1 MREGSLNEKKVCF
14 ITCVSDEPMYAESL
28 KYLQALELPTGM
40 ETEYIAVRGASSLT
54 SGYQQAMEASDA
66 KYKLYLHQDVFI
78 QYRKAIIKLV
88 HEFQTHLEYGIAG
101 VAGCVD
107 LPANGIWWEAQQRAG
122 AVYDEHSGTMKAYR
136 FGGKRNQ
143 CTEVMA
149 LDGILLA
156 TQYDVNWRMDLL
168 TSWHFY
174 DISQCQE
181 FRRRNYKAVVVPQMT
196 PWCVHKCGQEYKSG
210 MDWAKGDY
218 TVAQRI
224 FLEEYRK
231 DIMQQV

>member
-1 MREGSLNEKKVCF
+1 MKKDSLDEHKVCF
-14 ITCVSDEPMYAESL
+14 ITCVNDEVMYAESL
-28 KYLQALELPTGM
+28 NYLKALELPTGM
-40 ETEYIAVRGASSLT
+40 EAEYLAVRMASSMT
-54 SGYQQAMEASDA
+54 SGYQQAMKASDA
-66 KYKLYLHQDVFI
+66 KYKIYLHQDVFI
-78 QYRKAIIKLV
+78 QYKKLIIKLIRAF
-88 HEFQTHLEYGIAG
+88 HEHPEYGIAG

-107 LPANGIWWEAQQRAG
+107 LPANGLWWEAQQRVG
-122 AVYDEHSGTMKAYR
+122 AVYDEHSGTMRAYR

-156 TQYDVNWRMDLL
+156 TQYDVDWRMDLL

-181 FRRRNYKAVVVPQMT
+181 FRRRNYKAVVFPQMT

-210 MDWAKGDY
+210 QDWARGDY
-218 TVAQRI
+218 TTARRI
-224 FLEEYRK
+224 FLDEYRK
-231 DIMQQV
+231 DIVS